1 MHEYRV
7 VENDGKIAV
16 INDKAYTEVYRKTI
30 GGKDCRMAITVDK
43 KESSWGTDY
52 TVQNTNKWYG
62 NEREVLRAPMG
73 KDGKWKTKK
82 AKFFFKTNAD
92 THVLTIGRSR
102 KGRDESIN
110 SIYFFYGQESTPYFR
125 RKIIDEKANIVS
137 NNSGLHVA
145 DGNTDRFG
153 WGVHKIKTFDSGWYG
168 EALCQYA
175 LFNRHIYTV
184 HDGIYGSRK
193 ADGKVGAA
201 AAGSAAL
208 AALHPLDFDP
218 DTKWNVAASY
228 GTYGHYQAYALG
240 AYYRPSESSMVSV
253 GGTIGSGADAMNVGL
268 SFKVGKG
275 NLNHISTSRVAMA
288 KEIQDLRAEVEALRQ
303 AVISLHE
310 GHDVSPLA
318 SALFLDTPENHAAY
332 QAVQALAAKGV
343 LPAYEQGNK
352 VKTRYEIATM
362 LYAAVQQGK
371 AIDGTLLRTF
381 APELERVH
389 VAVISR
395 KENGEAAITRVRVG
409 KL

>member
-1 MHEYRV
+1 MHEYSV

-16 INDKAYTEVYRKTI
+16 INDKAYTEVYRNTI

-62 NEREVLRAPMG
+62 NEREVLRAPPG

-82 AKFFFKTNAD
+82 AKFFFKTNVD

-175 LFNRHIYTV
+175 LFNRHIHTV

-193 ADGKVGAA
+193 ANVQGKDIALSLGIGRKINLFSDKDNLHPVKDTEIIRRYICRTIQMAYVYLHSGLGNKKSQCRAQRRRFGHTEDAGAEKK
-201 AAGSAAL
+201 GLNHWSQTLFLSAARSVFPSYCVRHL
-208 AALHPLDFDP
+208 
-218 DTKWNVAASY
+218 VATA
-228 GTYGHYQAYALG
+228 
-240 AYYRPSESSMVSV
+240 
-253 GGTIGSGADAMNVGL
+253 
-268 SFKVGKG
+268 
-275 NLNHISTSRVAMA
+275 
-288 KEIQDLRAEVEALRQ
+288 
-303 AVISLHE
+303 
-310 GHDVSPLA
+310 
-318 SALFLDTPENHAAY
+318 
-332 QAVQALAAKGV
+332 
-343 LPAYEQGNK
+343 
-352 VKTRYEIATM
+352 
-362 LYAAVQQGK
+362 
-371 AIDGTLLRTF
+371 
-381 APELERVH
+381 
-389 VAVISR
+389 
-395 KENGEAAITRVRVG
+395 NGCRSIYS
-409 KL
+409 

>member
-16 INDKAYTEVYRKTI
+16 INDKAYTEVYRNTI

-62 NEREVLRAPMG
+62 REKEVLRAPMG

-82 AKFFFKTNAD
+82 AKFFSKNAD
-92 THVLTIGRSR
+92 AHVLTIGRSR

-175 LFNRHIYTV
+175 LFNRHIHTV

-193 ADGKVGAA
+193 A
-201 AAGSAAL
+201 
-208 AALHPLDFDP
+208 
-218 DTKWNVAASY
+218 NV
-228 GTYGHYQAYALG
+228 
-240 AYYRPSESSMVSV
+240 
-253 GGTIGSGADAMNVGL
+253 
-268 SFKVGKG
+268 
-275 NLNHISTSRVAMA
+275 
-288 KEIQDLRAEVEALRQ
+288 
-303 AVISLHE
+303 
-310 GHDVSPLA
+310 
-318 SALFLDTPENHAAY
+318 
-332 QAVQALAAKGV
+332 
-343 LPAYEQGNK
+343 
-352 VKTRYEIATM
+352 
-362 LYAAVQQGK
+362 
-371 AIDGTLLRTF
+371 
-381 APELERVH
+381 
-389 VAVISR
+389 
-395 KENGEAAITRVRVG
+395 
-409 KL
+409 

>member
-16 INDKAYTEVYRKTI
+16 INDKAYTEVYRNTI

-43 KESSWGTDY
+43 KDPSWGTDY

-62 NEREVLRAPMG
+62 REKEVLRAPPG

-110 SIYFFYGQESTPYFR
+110 SIYFFYGQESTSYFR

-175 LFNRHIYTV
+175 LFNRHIHTV
-184 HDGIYGSRK
+184 NDGIYGSRK
-193 ADGKVGAA
+193 ANVQGKDI
-201 AAGSAAL
+201 AL
-208 AALHPLDFDP
+208 SLGIGRKINLFSDKDNLHPVK
-218 DTKWNVAASY
+218 DTEIIRRY
-228 GTYGHYQAYALG
+228 ICRTIQIAYVYLH
-240 AYYRPSESSMVSV
+240 
-253 GGTIGSGADAMNVGL
+253 SGL
-268 SFKVGKG
+268 
-275 NLNHISTSRVAMA
+275 
-288 KEIQDLRAEVEALRQ
+288 
-303 AVISLHE
+303 
-310 GHDVSPLA
+310 
-318 SALFLDTPENHAAY
+318 
-332 QAVQALAAKGV
+332 
-343 LPAYEQGNK
+343 GNK
-352 VKTRYEIATM
+352 K
-362 LYAAVQQGK
+362 
-371 AIDGTLLRTF
+371 
-381 APELERVH
+381 
-389 VAVISR
+389 S
-395 KENGEAAITRVRVG
+395 
-409 KL
+409 

>member
-43 KESSWGTDY
+43 KESSWWTDY

-62 NEREVLRAPMG
+62 REKEVLRAPMG

-82 AKFFFKTNAD
+82 AKFFSKNAD
-92 THVLTIGRSR
+92 AHVLTIGRSR

-175 LFNRHIYTV
+175 LFNRHIHTV

-193 ADGKVGAA
+193 ANVQGKDI
-201 AAGSAAL
+201 AL
-208 AALHPLDFDP
+208 SLGIGRKINLFSDKDNLHPVK
-218 DTKWNVAASY
+218 DTEIIRRY
-228 GTYGHYQAYALG
+228 ICRTIQIAYVYLH
-240 AYYRPSESSMVSV
+240 
-253 GGTIGSGADAMNVGL
+253 SGL
-268 SFKVGKG
+268 
-275 NLNHISTSRVAMA
+275 
-288 KEIQDLRAEVEALRQ
+288 
-303 AVISLHE
+303 
-310 GHDVSPLA
+310 
-318 SALFLDTPENHAAY
+318 
-332 QAVQALAAKGV
+332 
-343 LPAYEQGNK
+343 GNK
-352 VKTRYEIATM
+352 KSQCRA
-362 LYAAVQQGK
+362 
-371 AIDGTLLRTF
+371 
-381 APELERVH
+381 
-389 VAVISR
+389 
-395 KENGEAAITRVRVG
+395 
-409 KL
+409 